1 MQGRCFNCDE
11 KLYLQN
17 LQGKVFGKEG
27 VLVTRTCFFKAC
39 KGRCSCDKKLF
50 LQKLPREG
58 VFVKE
63 IVSSKLAKE
72 GVLVTR
78 TCFLEAWKGRCF
90 CLTRN

>member
-1 MQGRCFNCDE
+1 MQGRCFHCDE

-17 LQGKVFGKEG
+17 LQGKVFQKEG
-27 VLVTRTCFFKAC
+27 VLVTRNCFFKNC
-39 KGRCSCDKKLF
+39 QEKVL
-50 LQKLPREG
+50 
-58 VFVKE
+58 FVKE